1 MLPASGC
8 EGLYSAHEND
18 FLIFILHY
26 VGEEREV
33 RYPRENMR
41 FEILKISHTT
51 TTAIPAIAVAATAS
65 RSQAQFETMLY
76 ILISLILAYL
86 DAGRCLFGLSHWLSL
101 LYSGII

>member
-1 MLPASGC
+1 LPASDC

-18 FLIFILHY
+18 FPIFILLY
-26 VGEEREV
+26 VGEEGEV
-33 RYPRENMR
+33 RYVRENRR

-86 DAGRCLFGLSHWLSL
+86 DVGQCLSGLSHWLSL

>member
-1 MLPASGC
+1 LPASDC

-18 FLIFILHY
+18 FPIFILLY
-26 VGEEREV
+26 VGEEGEV
-33 RYPRENMR
+33 RYLRENRR

-76 ILISLILAYL
+76 ILFLSSMYSMVSNCACDR
-86 DAGRCLFGLSHWLSL
+86 DAGAATAIYFGIS
-101 LYSGII
+101 